1 MEYVKFRQQYFESD
15 DYQKSMHAR
24 TLMIMNVPPSMQS
37 DQALT
42 NWVNG
47 MGLKYP
53 AQQVCIGTQNADL
66 AKYVTEH
73 EEAVRKLE
81 VILSNHLKG
90 THQEEQ
96 NRTKTLTSRYN

>member
-1 MEYVKFRQQYFESD
+1 
-15 DYQKSMHAR
+15 MHAR

-42 NWVNG
+42 DWVNS

-53 AQQVCIGTQNADL
+53 AQQVCIGTQNSEL
-66 AKYVTEH
+66 AKYVVEH

-81 VILSNHLKG
+81 IILSNHLKG
-90 THQEEQ
+90 ITYINTYQ
-96 NRTKTLTSRYN
+96 NMHY